1 MLTALHLK
9 NFKAWE
15 KATLQLAPLTGFFG
29 TNSSGKTALLQALLL
44 LKQTVASLDRS
55 RPIHF
60 GDDRS
65 FVDLGTFHDVIFK
78 HDETRSLGLYIAW
91 QLDTPLK
98 IKNPTTRKP
107 LLTTKHL
114 TFETEIANS
123 NEGPKV
129 THFAYKA
136 SETFRFGMQAD
147 NGKYK
152 LDIEGYKPKRQP
164 ERPWPLPPPIK
175 CYGFPDEVYTFYQN
189 VGFLSKFVFAFEHQM
204 SNVYYLGPLREY
216 PRRIYVWA
224 GDQPESVGQR
234 GELAIHALLAAERK
248 GIKVNTGP
256 RRRKKTVTERVA
268 QWLKDLELIHSFS
281 VKPLGEHR
289 KEYEVHVQ
297 RYRHSPEVSLTD
309 VGFGVSQ
316 ILPVLTLCYYAPKG
330 STIILEQPEIH
341 LHPSVQ
347 AGLADVFIDAI
358 QNHQVQII
366 LESHSE
372 HLLRRLQRRIAEEK
386 ISATDVALYFVKSE
400 QNGVSHAEPLDV
412 DEYGFIKNWPD
423 QFFGDEMGEL
433 VAMNEAALK
442 RQQLNTGNA

>member
-1 MLTALHLK
+1 M
-9 NFKAWE
+9 
-15 KATLQLAPLTGFFG
+15 
-29 TNSSGKTALLQALLL
+29 TNL
-44 LKQTVASLDRS
+44 VHWVSL
-55 RPIHF
+55 
-60 GDDRS
+60 
-65 FVDLGTFHDVIFK
+65 
-78 HDETRSLGLYIAW
+78 AW

-98 IKNPTTRKP
+98 IKNPATHKP
-107 LLTTKHL
+107 LLTTKYL
-114 TFETEIANS
+114 TFETEMTNS

-129 THFAYKA
+129 SHFAYKA

-147 NGKYK
+147 NG
-152 LDIEGYKPKRQP
+152 
-164 ERPWPLPPPIK
+164 PPIK
-175 CYGFPDEVYTFYQN
+175 CHGFPDEVYTFYQN
-189 VGFLSKFVFAFEHQM
+189 IGFLSEFVLAFEHQM
-204 SNVYYLGPLREY
+204 SALYYLGPLREY

-224 GDQPESVGQR
+224 GDHPESVRQR

-248 GIKVNTGP
+248 GIKVSTGP

-268 QWLKDLELIHSFS
+268 QWLQDLGLVHSFS
-281 VKPLGEHR
+281 VKSLGEHR
-289 KEYEVHVQ
+289 KEYEVRVQ
-297 RYRHSPEVSLTD
+297 RHPRSLEVSFTD

-316 ILPVLTLCYYAPKG
+316 ILPVLTLCYYTPEG

-358 QNHQVQII
+358 QNHRVQII

-372 HLLRRLQRRIAEEK
+372 YLLRRLQRRIAEEK

-400 QNGVSHAEPLDV
+400 QNGVSHAESLDV

-442 RQQLNTGNA
+442 RRQSYARNA